1 VSDSKYGP
9 RLSQPIDGPP
19 REWNERERYQL
30 WRRGFRDGAGSA
42 AKRHPGFV
50 DYERGWE
57 EGAAARIAA
66 GNKFAAEIGYAPS
79 ILRDDGGGQ

>member
-1 VSDSKYGP
+1 
-9 RLSQPIDGPP
+9 
-19 REWNERERYQL
+19 
-30 WRRGFRDGAGSA
+30 
-42 AKRHPGFV
+42 V